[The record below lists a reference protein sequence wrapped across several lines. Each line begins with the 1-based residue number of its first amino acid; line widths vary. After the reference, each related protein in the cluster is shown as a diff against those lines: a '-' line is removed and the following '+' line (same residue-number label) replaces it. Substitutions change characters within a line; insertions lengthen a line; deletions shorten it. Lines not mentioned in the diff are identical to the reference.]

1 MREFYFREPDGEIQP
16 PMAVDAI
23 VDAVKAG
30 RLREDVEL
38 GESAGGRWAP
48 LGMVQVFG
56 DEAFDEAEAWEREF
70 EEINEMA
77 LGSHE
82 LPEQEPDVTEAEA
95 EAAVEPDVAEDE
107 PDVAGDEPD
116 VAGKAVSLSIYEF
129 LKSRNASPLQEA
141 TGVLMVVVAFT
152 IVLTLLANDFSLNAG
167 PLWVVR

>member
-1 MREFYFREPDGEIQP
+1 
-16 PMAVDAI
+16 MAVDAI

-82 LPEQEPDVTEAEA
+82 LPEQEPEVVEAEA
-95 EAAVEPDVAEDE
+95 EVDVAGDEPDVAEVEPDVAE
-107 PDVAGDEPD
+107 DEPD